1 MFLMHFRNFIYCDDV
16 DARSVVR
23 AFVRALVVV
32 PVVVVVVVERVLLCT
47 TS

>member
-32 PVVVVVVVERVLLCT
+32 PVVVVVVERVLLCT